1 MTDRFQISIRHQVK
15 SFEKGLITFLLAL
28 IGAILF
34 GVFDLDDF
42 PLFVLTCFLFS
53 IPACYLHITY
63 LTANWGT
70 ILTVDKNKQ
79 EFVVRIRQQD
89 FNYKYEEVESS
100 ELNLGV
106 YYKNELDKRTRW
118 AAPWSNYGYLKVN
131 LKDGNEFIFTS
142 MMLNLN
148 KLPLRKTSTK
158 FRLIPYIIQENL
170 IQRQRRTEDKVE

>member
-1 MTDRFQISIRHQVK
+1 MTDSFQINIRHQVK
-15 SFEKGLITFLLAL
+15 SFEKGLIIFLLAL
-28 IGAILF
+28 IGAILFGLF

-53 IPACYLHITY
+53 IPASYLHITY

-79 EFVVRIRQQD
+79 EFVVRIREQD
-89 FNYKYEEVESS
+89 FNYKYEEVEST

-106 YYKNELDKRTRW
+106 YYKHELDKRARW
-118 AAPWSNYGYLKVN
+118 AAPWTNYGYLKVN

-142 MMLNLN
+142 MMLDLN
-148 KLPLRKTSTK
+148 KLPLPETSTK
-158 FRLIPYIIQENL
+158 YRLIPYIIKK
-170 IQRQRRTEDKVE
+170 I